1 MMLILRERRNSV
13 FQVRLKLESG
23 ELDEILDINLRSTMY
38 NHEILLQMARL
49 GLRCTDLDTKSRPL
63 MSQVVHELELGL
75 QAVDELHSNPASA
88 VISQVCDV
96 SYNGSGYTC
105 KSSGSDFSLPELGGK
120 DAHIKF
126 DGMEWIDIKSLEV
139 PDFGDVFDKPDPVAS

>member
-1 MMLILRERRNSV
+1 M
-13 FQVRLKLESG
+13 RLKLQSG
-23 ELDEILDINLRSTMY
+23 ELDEILDINLRTATY

-49 GLRCTDLDTKSRPL
+49 GLRCTELDTKSRPL
-63 MSQVVHELELGL
+63 MSQVVQELELGL
-75 QAVDELHSNPASA
+75 QSVDEAHSNPANISA
-88 VISQVCDV
+88 ADISYIGSNPAISSVSAADI

-139 PDFGDVFDKPDPVAS
+139 PDFGDVFDEES